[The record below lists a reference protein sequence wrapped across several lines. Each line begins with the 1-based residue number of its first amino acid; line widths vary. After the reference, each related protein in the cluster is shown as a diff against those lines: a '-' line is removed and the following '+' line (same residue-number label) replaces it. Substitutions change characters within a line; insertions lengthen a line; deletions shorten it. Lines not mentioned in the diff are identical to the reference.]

1 MIVMAQARVVQAKK
15 KFVLKVLT
23 AGEGGVGKTT
33 LLHRYVSNRF
43 IADTSMTIGVQF
55 HLKNITFGGVDCT
68 LQLWDFGGQER
79 FRFLLPTYAS
89 GAKGALLLFDLTRMQ
104 TTFSLE
110 NSWLPIVR
118 KEDANLPCIL
128 MGTKLDMVDPNYPA
142 IEPNYGKDFITEHNM
157 QGFIETSS
165 KTGDKVDEA
174 FRLLVKSIFDYNK
187 IPYDPTLA

>member
-1 MIVMAQARVVQAKK
+1 MSTPKK

-23 AGEGGVGKTT
+23 AGDGGVGKTT

-55 HLKNITFGGVDCT
+55 HLKNISFGGVECT
-68 LQLWDFGGQER
+68 LQLWDFGGQDR

-118 KEDANLPCIL
+118 KEDPDLPVIL
-128 MGTKLDMVDPNYPA
+128 MGTKLDMIDPSYPPIDPNFSQ
-142 IEPNYGKDFITEHNM
+142 DFVRDQRLN
-157 QGFIETSS
+157 GYIETSS
-165 KTGDKVDEA
+165 KTGERVEEA
-174 FRLLVKSIFDYNK
+174 FRMLVKTIFDHNN
-187 IPYDPTLA
+187 IPYDPDLA

>member
-1 MIVMAQARVVQAKK
+1 MSSPKK

-23 AGEGGVGKTT
+23 AGDGGVGKTT

-55 HLKNITFGGVDCT
+55 HLKNITFGGVECT

-118 KEDANLPCIL
+118 KEDTNLPVVL
-128 MGTKLDMVDPNYPA
+128 MGTKLDMVDPTYPSIDENYAP
-142 IEPNYGKDFITEHNM
+142 DFVRDNRLHGYI
-157 QGFIETSS
+157 QTSS
-165 KTGDKVDEA
+165 KTGERVEEA
-174 FRLLVKSIFDYNK
+174 FRMLVKTIFDQNG
-187 IPYDPTLA
+187 IPYDPDLA

>member
-1 MIVMAQARVVQAKK
+1 MAQAARK

-55 HLKNITFGGVDCT
+55 HLKNITFGGVECT

-110 NSWLPIVR
+110 SSWLPIIR
-118 KEDANLPCIL
+118 KEVPDLPCIL
-128 MGTKLDMVDPNYPA
+128 MGTKLDMVDPNFPA
-142 IEPNYGKDFITEHNM
+142 IEPNFGRDFVASHNL
-157 QGFIETSS
+157 QGYIETSS
-165 KTGDKVDEA
+165 KTGERVEEA
-174 FRLLVKSIFDYNK
+174 FKSLVKHIFDANA
-187 IPYDPTLA
+187 ITYDPNLEPSS